1 MDKAENIIFLE
12 SSGMGITHLPTSLGI
27 ESAQNRWSTY
37 FIKCH
42 NLIQNLKKVRDEG
55 RLEVRLKHYT
65 EYQLLIIDKIGY
77 LLLQEDNANLLFQI
91 IDRRYEQKSTI
102 VISNINFDKLTSM
115 L

>member
-1 MDKAENIIFLE
+1 M
-12 SSGMGITHLPTSLGI
+12 
-27 ESAQNRWSTY
+27 
-37 FIKCH
+37 
-42 NLIQNLKKVRDEG
+42 RDEG